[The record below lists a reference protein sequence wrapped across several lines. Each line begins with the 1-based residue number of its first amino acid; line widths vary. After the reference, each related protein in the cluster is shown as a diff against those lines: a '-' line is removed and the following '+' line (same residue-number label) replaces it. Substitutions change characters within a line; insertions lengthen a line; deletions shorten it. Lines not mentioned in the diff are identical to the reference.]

1 MEVGWSDLH
10 NTPIIID
17 ELTKRVQITEKADI
31 YVRTEDNG
39 FIILALNPLRIIHSN
54 LEDVDIYPIQSIH
67 ELCDNSHGEI
77 FDRLEILADNQLS
90 LVNDLVIANAL
101 GFEYEEYKPRT
112 RPDW

>member
-17 ELTKRVQITEKADI
+17 ELTERVQITEKADI

-39 FIILALNPLRIIHSN
+39 FILLALNPLKIVHTN

-67 ELCDNSHGEI
+67 ELSDNSHGEI
-77 FDRLEILADNQLS
+77 FDRLEVLAEDQLS
-90 LVNDLVIANAL
+90 LVNDPVIASAL
-101 GFEYEEYKPRT
+101 
-112 RPDW
+112 